1 MRATEHQSNLEYLLQ
16 HFNNSQDPSTFFNT
30 FYSVFAARASLV
42 HGALFAYDRYSDKY
56 VPIASVDGIGDAQN
70 LILERG
76 AKLVNEYRLLG
87 ESVHLAC
94 EHKSVPTSNV
104 GTLLMELVGQS
115 PGFKELCLIPL
126 TAGTNRVGALLFAM
140 SDCNPSMLER
150 VRDIESAGPI
160 ASAFLQLHQTSRQWD
175 RQRHISSVLQF
186 AVENLCD
193 AQSSAQK
200 LRVSE
205 DTMLRA
211 IGASEYSIDI
221 THRITGK
228 SHSEHSYPPNSSP
241 NNTASYDSEHITVN
255 PRLGD
260 THIIDVSVSF
270 DSILAGLSASHEL
283 RAVVRVCAV
292 ILGTAIISESE
303 ATNGLPMQHANLDS
317 ADIKANSFGL
327 TARESEILQH
337 LTQGATNDEIA
348 IRCGLTV
355 GTVKNRLVSI
365 YKKLDVRNRSQAS
378 LKALGAGPNN

>member
-200 LRVSE
+200 LRVPE

-303 ATNGLPMQHANLDS
+303 ATNGLPVQHANLDS

-348 IRCGLTV
+348 VRCGLTV
-355 GTVKNRLVSI
+355 STVKNRLVSI